1 MASRLKGSVDR
12 TAIALMFGALTLL
25 SLFLATLVPTW
36 AKLAVV
42 FVSGLFI
49 GAVMAEEELQKAIIL
64 YIICAILGLLIT
76 TGINMMAPYIMFC
89 GWYAIAKYALD
100 GMNDRLNA
108 WCIKFA
114 LYNVAMGVCCYFFP
128 EPLFQP
134 FINRLPLYILV
145 PLAELALPVYD
156 GLIWF
161 FSTLYRATLR
171 RHL

>member
-1 MASRLKGSVDR
+1 MASRFRGSVDR

-25 SLFLATLVPTW
+25 TLFLSTLVPNW
-36 AKLAVV
+36 AKLAVI

-64 YIICAILGLLIT
+64 FVVCTIIGLLIT
-76 TGINMMAPYIMFC
+76 SGINMMAPYIFFC

-100 GMNDRLNA
+100 GMDDRFNA

-114 LYNVAMGVCCYFFP
+114 IYNISMGICCYFFP
-128 EPLFQP
+128 EPMFQTLLNK
-134 FINRLPLYILV
+134 IPLYFLV
-145 PLAELALPVYD
+145 PLAELALPIYD
-156 GLIWF
+156 GIIWL
-161 FSTLYRATLR
+161 FSTVYRATLR